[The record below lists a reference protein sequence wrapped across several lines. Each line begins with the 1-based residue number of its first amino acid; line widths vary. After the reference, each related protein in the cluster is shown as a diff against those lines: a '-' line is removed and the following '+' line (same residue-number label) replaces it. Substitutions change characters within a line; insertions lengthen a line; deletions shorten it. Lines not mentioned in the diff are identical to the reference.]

1 MLLSILL
8 FLFLDLMVTFD
19 FSLASL
25 RISLRVLGFNDFSNS
40 FSILDIISLEVL
52 IIVFKDDLSSLLNS
66 LIV

>member
-25 RISLRVLGFNDFSNS
+25 RISLRVLGFNDFSKS